1 MKLSWLLI
9 QMPSVF
15 FILSLVDWLRFLTLF
30 ASCWPFGAINSP
42 IRNVII
48 TISNPVFRQT
58 KIIFVK
64 DTPPVL
70 IALSSLVLESLLSP
84 IKLPIKV
91 AIGKTS
97 YIF

>member
-1 MKLSWLLI
+1 M
-9 QMPSVF
+9 
-15 FILSLVDWLRFLTLF
+15 
-30 ASCWPFGAINSP
+30 
-42 IRNVII
+42 I
-48 TISNPVFRQT
+48 TISDPVLRQI

-64 DTPPVL
+64 DIPPVL